1 MDGGKAMANGP
12 YRQPYYFDANAL
24 RQELKRH
31 HPVSQKKADDG
42 TCVITCSCGADTGE
56 CSSSD
61 LAVEIWIAHVE
72 NYLAPPLAR

>member
-1 MDGGKAMANGP
+1 VANSL

-24 RQELKRH
+24 RAELKRH

-42 TCVITCSCGADTGE
+42 TVTITCSCGADTGM

-61 LAVEIWIAHVE
+61 LAVEIFTAHLE
-72 NYLAPPLAR
+72 NYLAPPLAK